1 MDNQNELSFFSE
13 TSKNMKQLLGQKGLF
28 QSYIK
33 ELYDETKD
41 ETFLQISKYV
51 SINCRYLLKYFGE
64 FKDQFNQCGGRHN
77 EFLTSLYQ
85 AHNYLDIDSK
95 VNGNDMPAIRVDKF
109 FVEKGDKVHLKRKI
123 LNDYMSIINKRQQI
137 VDDIEENFISL
148 FEMHEGTLQYYN
160 KYYSKQNK
168 KRYQRLLNLLIPQFR
183 YILKFVTNK
192 GRQFETRLRNYSDIK
207 YEKMK
212 TKTDESQKMRSSSIG
227 YLNQSQFAKKK
238 DSSFFK
244 RDQQNKRQENMDSA
258 ILDQIEQNYENEK
271 QKYQSILEK
280 KTLMQ
285 KQKFEH
291 LAKSKGY
298 FYLENS
304 DNQNKK
310 YDQYEMLKFGTD
322 KMKLR
327 KFEKDMKQIIKEN
340 KIQKQKEEN
349 EQQNSDKVVENE
361 ETKMKRMRKKL
372 MMEKKKKQKELL
384 QNVKETI
391 QNFKRMSIQSQ
402 FLQDL
407 LTEKN
412 QSTQKDVKEKAPK
425 TNIQTKTKLTSQ
437 QKLQYISRRQSIQ
450 SIDFGIDINQR
461 LNSKASLSSLQQL
474 KQYQTFQ
481 SQPRI
486 LKDDVSFKK
495 FKEKYFFQ
503 KDSQNEAEIKPYI
516 QQISTKELKN
526 SNTQALPLTINEL
539 KASLV
544 NQFLSINNQNKKNS
558 FSDDEGNAS
567 SNKNSWQLNQTINSS
582 FDKKKESFI
591 DPSPQLR
598 NLTEGKR
605 GSQSFLSSI
614 ENQQL
619 GQEEINYDEE
629 VPQSINYY
637 SSQQKKKEQ
646 KLKQQENYMQSKS
659 QIQSIELPK
668 EDIFIFK
675 KLNKIY
681 LEKYYQEKILNK
693 KSSQNILPLYSLEDL
708 NKVKEK
714 ASQSNIKRNSILNS
728 RQFKSVPF
736 ISEIFGMNKATQNNK
751 SNMKLPKVADNSSS
765 NQSNKQNAKAYTKP
779 DLVNPPSL
787 EFQELSTQKN
797 YATNQYEQNK
807 KLQAYTSSFQ
817 GIATDLD
824 INTLDLD
831 QDMKVITPNLQLTP
845 KANQY
850 FDFNQIKTIDE
861 EEIKKSRAHKK
872 QAQGDQKLSLSK
884 NQGQDQFS
892 SSSSSSV
899 SSNDL
904 QIQQSTLNKQQLS
917 QKVSIQLDKS
927 ISKQL
932 KQSSVQ
938 KPQHKQ
944 SFSLD
949 YDQCPQ
955 LDKNN
960 IGKLTFENGDTC
972 LRKQIYTNESQGSPI
987 NNSMS
992 TNMSNSQGL
1001 LKLLISENQVYPSQN
1016 DFVREKNSQSSIA
1029 QNKFRNSISF
1039 LSTKTST
1046 QSSQNQKRKLN
1057 KSPDSPQNLKNSSG
1071 NTQNQQSFQDQSLI
1085 KNQNPL
1091 QKMDQFKHKQNS
1103 LSQST
1108 QFLTQKEKEIQ
1119 YQEQQIKQFSNS
1131 ISTLNQKI
1139 ISQQYDLHKLNDKFC
1154 SKQKQ
1159 SSKLFNILNKKYDLC
1174 IEKKEK
1180 NFNKYIQEI
1189 NSPLQD
1195 QVAII
1200 QKEKLQERLTPF
1212 EIFKLEKELKNLD
1225 MQKKLEKLN
1234 QYSQQSGIE
1243 SREIRFISKNC
1254 SLNTPQANLN
1264 LEQNQQNE
1272 QNKLPQNA
1280 IDLILKLKKSKYF
1293 VSPQKAQQLTE
1304 KWNQYENQSQ
1314 QNQSK
1319 S

>member
-1 MDNQNELSFFSE
+1 MDNQSELSFFSE
-13 TSKNMKQLLGQKGLF
+13 TSKNMKSLLGKKGLF

-41 ETFLQISKYV
+41 ETFLQISQYV

-95 VNGNDMPAIRVDKF
+95 TNGNDMFANKVEKF

-137 VDDIEENFISL
+137 VDDIEENFIAL

-168 KRYQRLLNLLIPQFR
+168 KRYQRLLNLLIPEFR
-183 YILKFVTNK
+183 YILKFVANK
-192 GRQFETRLRNYSDIK
+192 GKQFEMRLRNYSDFRQ
-207 YEKMK
+207 EKQK
-212 TKTDESQKMRSSSIG
+212 NKTDESEKIRSSSIG

-244 RDQQNKRQENMDSA
+244 RDQKNKRQESIDSV
-258 ILDQIEQNYENEK
+258 ILDQIELNYENEK
-271 QKYQSILEK
+271 QKYQSILDK
-280 KTLMQ
+280 KVQMQ

-310 YDQYEMLKFGTD
+310 YDQYELLKFGTD
-322 KMKLR
+322 KMKQR

-340 KIQKQKEEN
+340 KIQKEKEEN
-349 EQQNSDKVVENE
+349 EKKNSEKTEENE
-361 ETKMKRMRKKL
+361 EAKIKRMKKKL
-372 MMEKKKKQKELL
+372 IMEKKKRQKELL
-384 QNVKETI
+384 ENVKETI
-391 QNFKRMSIQSQ
+391 QSFKRMSVQSQ

-407 LTEKN
+407 LSDKKQTVEKEN
-412 QSTQKDVKEKAPK
+412 KEKTQK
-425 TNIQTKTKLTSQ
+425 TKTKLTSQ
-437 QKLQYISRRQSIQ
+437 QKLQYISRKQSIQ
-450 SIDFGIDINQR
+450 SIDFGIDLNQR
-461 LNSKASLSSLQQL
+461 LSSKASLSSLQQL
-474 KQYQTFQ
+474 KQYQSFQ
-481 SQPRI
+481 NQPRI

-503 KDSQNEAEIKPYI
+503 KDNQNEAEVKPYI

-526 SNTQALPLTINEL
+526 SSSQALPLTINEL

-558 FSDDEGNAS
+558 FSDDDSSAS
-567 SNKNSWQLNQTINSS
+567 QNKNIWPLNQTINSS
-582 FDKKKESFI
+582 FDKKKENTI
-591 DPSPQLR
+591 EPSPQLR
-598 NLTEGKR
+598 NQTEGKR
-605 GSQSFLSSI
+605 ESQSFLSNI
-614 ENQQL
+614 ETQQQ
-619 GQEEINYDEE
+619 GQEDINQDEE
-629 VPQSINYY
+629 EPQQINYY
-637 SSQQKKKEQ
+637 SSQQRKKEQ
-646 KLKQQENYMQSKS
+646 KLKKLENYIQNKS
-659 QIQSIELPK
+659 QMLNIQLPK

-693 KSSQNILPLYSLEDL
+693 KSSQNIQPLYSLEDL
-708 NKVKEK
+708 NRVKEK
-714 ASQSNIKRNSILNS
+714 ASQSNIKRNSIINS
-728 RQFKSVPF
+728 LQFKSVPF
-736 ISEIFGMNKATQNNK
+736 ISEIFGINKANQNNK
-751 SNMKLPKVADNSSS
+751 SNIKLPSVADNSSTNYG
-765 NQSNKQNAKAYTKP
+765 NQQNDRAQTNQ
-779 DLVNPPSL
+779 DLVKPPSL
-787 EFQELSTQKN
+787 EFQEISTQMN
-797 YATNQYEQNK
+797 NTTNKYEQNK
-807 KLQAYTSSFQ
+807 KFQAYTSSFQ
-817 GIATDLD
+817 GIATDFD
-824 INTLDLD
+824 IKTLEND
-831 QDMKVITPNLQLTP
+831 QDLKIITPKLQQTP
-845 KANQY
+845 KANFQ
-850 FDFNQIKTIDE
+850 FDFNHIKTIE
-861 EEIKKSRAHKK
+861 EEETKRSTSHKN
-872 QAQGDQKLSLSK
+872 QVQGDYKSSSNK
-884 NQGQDQFS
+884 NQGQDQCS

-904 QIQQSTLNKQQLS
+904 QIQQNTLNQQQS
-917 QKVSIQLDKS
+917 QKVSIQLDNS

-932 KQSSVQ
+932 QESSMQ
-938 KPQHKQ
+938 KHQHKQ
-944 SFSLD
+944 NFSLD
-949 YDQCPQ
+949 HGQFPQ
-955 LDKNN
+955 LEKNN
-960 IGKLTFENGDTC
+960 IGKLDFENADNC
-972 LRKQIYTNESQGSPI
+972 LRKSINTNESQSSPI
-987 NNSMS
+987 NISMS
-992 TNMSNSQGL
+992 TNMSNSKGL
-1001 LKLLISENQVYPSQN
+1001 LKLLISKNQVYPSQK
-1016 DFVREKNSQSSIA
+1016 DFISEKNSQNII

-1046 QSSQNQKRKLN
+1046 QSSQNQKRSLSKSISSPLN
-1057 KSPDSPQNLKNSSG
+1057 KKNSSG
-1071 NTQNQQSFQDQSLI
+1071 NSQIQQNFKGDSPSN
-1085 KNQNPL
+1085 NQNPL
-1091 QKMDQFKHKQNS
+1091 KKMDYFKTKQNS
-1103 LSQST
+1103 LSSSS
-1108 QFLTQKEKEIQ
+1108 QFFTQKEKEKQ
-1119 YQEQQIKQFSNS
+1119 QQQIKQFNNS
-1131 ISTLNQKI
+1131 INDLNQKI
-1139 ISQQYDLHKLNDKFC
+1139 ISSQFDLHKLNDKFC

-1189 NSPLQD
+1189 SSPIQD
-1195 QVAII
+1195 QVAIL

-1225 MQKKLEKLN
+1225 LQKKLEKLN

-1243 SREIRFISKNC
+1243 NREIRFISKNC
-1254 SLNTPQANLN
+1254 SLNIPQANLN
-1264 LEQNQQNE
+1264 LQQSSQKE
-1272 QNKLPQNA
+1272 LNKLPQNA

-1304 KWNQYENQSQ
+1304 KWNQYESLSQ